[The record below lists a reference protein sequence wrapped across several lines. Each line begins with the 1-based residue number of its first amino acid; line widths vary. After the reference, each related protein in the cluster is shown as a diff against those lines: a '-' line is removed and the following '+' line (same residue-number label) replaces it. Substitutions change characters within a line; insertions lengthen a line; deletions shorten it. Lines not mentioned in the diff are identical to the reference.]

1 MEKPVQTMIDSPS
14 FGRFVFDAVFSTE
27 HNLSITAT
35 QHPVQT
41 GSSVSD
47 HAFTNPAEVSIEIG
61 MSDAMQGVGADH
73 SVNAYQQLKAIM
85 LRKEPLTVITRLDTY
100 TDMLVT
106 SISAPDNYE
115 TMYGLKAQVYF
126 QQIDIVS
133 VATVKVQQLVTGSKQ
148 EATQGVQAAPSTTTT
163 QKAQTTTGG
172 GSGSSSSG
180 GTQQSV
186 LYQIFKGSSTQQ
198 TTKSTASVSGGTL
211 SKLGSLLTG
220 S

>member
-1 MEKPVQTMIDSPS
+1 MAVTQTMIDSPS
-14 FGRFVFDAVFSTE
+14 FGRFIFDAVFSTE

-47 HAFTNPAEVSIEIG
+47 HAFTNPSEVSIEIG

-73 SVNAYQQLKAIM
+73 SVNAFQQIKAIM

-100 TDMLVT
+100 TDMLIT

-115 TMYGLKAQVYF
+115 TMHGLKAQVYF
-126 QQIDIVS
+126 QQIESVS
-133 VATVKVQQLVTGSKQ
+133 VATVKVQQLVTGSQ
-148 EATQGVQAAPSTTTT
+148 RQTTQGVGTQQTTT
-163 QKAQTTTGG
+163 AQTKPPTTTGG
-172 GSGSSSSG
+172 SSSSSG

-198 TTKSTASVSGGTL
+198 TTKSTSSVSGGTL

-220 S
+220 K

>member
-1 MEKPVQTMIDSPS
+1 MAVTQTMIDSPS
-14 FGRFVFDAVFSTE
+14 FGRFIFDAVFSTE
-27 HNLSITAT
+27 HNLSVTAT

-47 HAFTNPAEVSIEIG
+47 HAFTNPSEVSIEIG

-73 SVNAYQQLKAIM
+73 SVNAFQQLKAIM

-100 TDMLVT
+100 TDMLIT

-115 TMYGLKAQVYF
+115 TMHGLKAQVYF
-126 QQIDIVS
+126 QQIEIVS
-133 VATVKVQQLVTGSKQ
+133 VATVKVQQLVTGSQ
-148 EATQGVQAAPSTTTT
+148 QQTTQGVGTQQTTTT
-163 QKAQTTTGG
+163 QTKPQTTTGG
-172 GSGSSSSG
+172 GTSQGTSG

-198 TTKSTASVSGGTL
+198 TTKSTSSVSGGTL

-220 S
+220 K

>member
-1 MEKPVQTMIDSPS
+1 MAVTQTMIDSPS

-47 HAFTNPAEVSIEIG
+47 HAFTNPTEVSIEVG

-73 SVNAYQQLKAIM
+73 SVNAFQQLKAIM
-85 LRKEPLTVITRLDTY
+85 MRKEPLTVITRLDTY
-100 TDMLVT
+100 KNMLIT

-115 TMYGLKAQVYF
+115 TMHGLKAQVYF
-126 QQIDIVS
+126 QQIEIVS
-133 VATVKVQQLVTGSKQ
+133 VATVKVQQLVTGSQ
-148 EATQGVQAAPSTTTT
+148 QQATQGVTTPADTAT
-163 QKAQTTTGG
+163 PTPAQTTTGG
-172 GSGSSSSG
+172 STQESPGN
-180 GTQQSV
+180 QQSV

-220 S
+220 G